1 MGLDIGVLMYTL
13 KTSELACDLPTCYL
27 CLYRRVPPLPTTMGT
42 GAFSLND
49 LWSILRQSS

>member
-1 MGLDIGVLMYTL
+1 MGLNIGVLMYTL